1 MLVSPNRLFKTELH
15 LLKMNQQ
22 SNSQTQSR
30 SRIHDHCVLVL
41 NRNWQ
46 AISVISPAD
55 AFSHIVSGSADGLEI
70 DGDHNMAPIAWNAW
84 MKLSIRDR
92 DHSIG
97 TPHGA
102 VRIPTIIILKHFNKV
117 PLFRPKFGLKALWLR
132 DGGMCQY
139 SGKTLNLAEA
149 SIDHVMPQSRGGE
162 TSWENCVLCERLLNS
177 QKGDKTPAEAGLK
190 LRKTPREPKA
200 VLVTLTLKNALGIK
214 DWQFFL
220 LTKAA

>member
-1 MLVSPNRLFKTELH
+1 MK
-15 LLKMNQQ
+15 QQ
-22 SNSQTQSR
+22 SSSHTQSKNR

-55 AFSHIVSGSADGLEI
+55 AFSHLVSASADALDI
-70 DGDHNMAPIAWNAW
+70 DTENNMTPTNWNNW
-84 MKLSIRDR
+84 MNLDIREQ

-97 TPHGA
+97 TARGS
-102 VRIPTIIILKHFNKV
+102 VRIPTIIILKSFNKV

-132 DGGMCQY
+132 DGGICQY
-139 SGKTLNLAEA
+139 SGKPLNFSEA
-149 SIDHVMPQSRGGE
+149 SIDHIMPQSRGGE

-190 LRKTPREPKA
+190 LRTTPLEPKA
-200 VLVTLTLKNALGIK
+200 VPVTLTLKNTLGIK
-214 DWQFFL
+214 EWQFFL
-220 LTKAA
+220 LNKAA